1 MSKPSMLGEGEN
13 HGHKPVEY
21 STIFWKWLQWRYCF
35 TMEKKRKKR
44 WEKSF
49 HLVLKSVSCI
59 YLLLI
64 EFFIIFLMGKVFPS
78 LDKMGPHA
86 FGASLT
92 SVLVLH
98 ATMLPQQVGLPK
110 TCSMYVTV
118 MVHDWS
124 CYHFHPLSWT
134 YGSQL
139 MATCLLCLE
148 HVVMADWLI
157 IKQIQYAPLLGWW
170 PYKSYLYLIVVLF
183 E

>member
-1 MSKPSMLGEGEN
+1 MLGEREN

-21 STIFWKWLQWRYCF
+21 STIFWKWLQWMYCVI
-35 TMEKKRKKR
+35 MEKKRKKR

-78 LDKMGPHA
+78 LDKMGPHT

-110 TCSMYVTV
+110 TCSMYATV

-139 MATCLLCLE
+139 MATYLLCLE